1 MRKIKK
7 INGFLVVRFNDR
19 EKRNYPDLGSFGVI
33 DAEQYT
39 GDIDFDRDAMEYT
52 DADCIEVAVEQARG
66 LESESDFSEE
76 PPVCTVIVESDA
88 ECSEEEVEP
97 QLMIA
102 GWEQQL
108 ETQVES
114 KHYPDIDAKAAAH
127 ELHGF
132 KVALYRLGM
141 IDKSETE
148 VDPDRFRPS
157 DQGEMRRCCSF
168 EGDGYRSVGILAGD
182 ELASMSPHDYAET
195 EVVSG
200 CTVQV
205 LKCRKCGHESFA
217 WFKDPGVDNLEKL
230 LKKTGDYVKGEE
242 VAPSEGDD
250 TPYRPGKP
258 GPSPYAA
265 GDSTRG
271 SKE

>member
-114 KHYPDIDAKAAAH
+114 KHYPDIDVKAAAH

-141 IDKSETE
+141 IGKSETE

-168 EGDGYRSVGILAGD
+168 EDDGYRSVGILAGD

-242 VAPSEGDD
+242 VALSEGDD

-258 GPSPYAA
+258 GPSPYEA

>member
-52 DADCIEVAVEQARG
+52 DADCIEVAVEQARS

-127 ELHGF
+127 EFHGF

-141 IDKSETE
+141 IGKSETE
-148 VDPDRFRPS
+148 VDPDHFEPNKPEEPEPPS
-157 DQGEMRRCCSF
+157 
-168 EGDGYRSVGILAGD
+168 
-182 ELASMSPHDYAET
+182 PTET
-195 EVVSG
+195 EPD
-200 CTVQV
+200 TFI
-205 LKCRKCGHESFA
+205 HA
-217 WFKDPGVDNLEKL
+217 N
-230 LKKTGDYVKGEE
+230 KGIR
-242 VAPSEGDD
+242 SE
-250 TPYRPGKP
+250 
-258 GPSPYAA
+258 
-265 GDSTRG
+265 
-271 SKE
+271 

>member
-76 PPVCTVIVESDA
+76 PPVCIVIVESDA

-114 KHYPDIDAKAAAH
+114 KHHPDIDAKAAVH

-141 IDKSETE
+141 IGKSETE
-148 VDPDRFRPS
+148 VDPDHFEPNKLEEPEPPVQPRRSPTPS
-157 DQGEMRRCCSF
+157 PCEQGHTKRVDGA
-168 EGDGYRSVGILAGD
+168 EGL
-182 ELASMSPHDYAET
+182 
-195 EVVSG
+195 
-200 CTVQV
+200 
-205 LKCRKCGHESFA
+205 
-217 WFKDPGVDNLEKL
+217 
-230 LKKTGDYVKGEE
+230 
-242 VAPSEGDD
+242 
-250 TPYRPGKP
+250 RPG
-258 GPSPYAA
+258 PYARPGLSAERLQGLSQHLQHGPRA
-265 GDSTRG
+265 G
-271 SKE
+271 

>member
-66 LESESDFSEE
+66 LESESDFSED

-114 KHYPDIDAKAAAH
+114 KHHPDIDAKAAAH

-141 IDKSETE
+141 TSTE
-148 VDPDRFRPS
+148 PRRPS
-157 DQGEMRRCCSF
+157 ARIWAFYPIVTATSSGA
-168 EGDGYRSVGILAGD
+168 RSS
-182 ELASMSPHDYAET
+182 ASTPKR
-195 EVVSG
+195 SG
-200 CTVQV
+200 
-205 LKCRKCGHESFA
+205 L
-217 WFKDPGVDNLEKL
+217 
-230 LKKTGDYVKGEE
+230 TGGFTY
-242 VAPSEGDD
+242 SEIV
-250 TPYRPGKP
+250 T
-258 GPSPYAA
+258 
-265 GDSTRG
+265 
-271 SKE
+271 

>member
-19 EKRNYPDLGSFGVI
+19 EKHNYPDLGSFGVI

-88 ECSEEEVEP
+88 ECSEEEVDP

-108 ETQVES
+108 ETQIES
-114 KHYPDIDAKAAAH
+114 KHSPDIDAKAAAH

-132 KVALYRLGM
+132 KVALYRLGL

-148 VDPDRFRPS
+148 VDPDHFGMMGENARQGLASYVCDKVCRFRAA
-157 DQGEMRRCCSF
+157 
-168 EGDGYRSVGILAGD
+168 DGMKQE
-182 ELASMSPHDYAET
+182 EL
-195 EVVSG
+195 
-200 CTVQV
+200 
-205 LKCRKCGHESFA
+205 ESI
-217 WFKDPGVDNLEKL
+217 
-230 LKKTGDYVKGEE
+230 
-242 VAPSEGDD
+242 
-250 TPYRPGKP
+250 
-258 GPSPYAA
+258 
-265 GDSTRG
+265 
-271 SKE
+271 

>member
-141 IDKSETE
+141 IGKSETE
-148 VDPDRFRPS
+148 VDPRPLRAEQAGGAGA
-157 DQGEMRRCCSF
+157 DQPNRDGARHLHPCEQGHPKRVDGA
-168 EGDGYRSVGILAGD
+168 EGL
-182 ELASMSPHDYAET
+182 
-195 EVVSG
+195 
-200 CTVQV
+200 
-205 LKCRKCGHESFA
+205 
-217 WFKDPGVDNLEKL
+217 
-230 LKKTGDYVKGEE
+230 
-242 VAPSEGDD
+242 
-250 TPYRPGKP
+250 RPGAYACP
-258 GPSPYAA
+258 GLPAERLQGLPQHLQHGPRA
-265 GDSTRG
+265 GRRDREG
-271 SKE
+271 G

>member
-76 PPVCTVIVESDA
+76 PPVCIVIVESDA

-114 KHYPDIDAKAAAH
+114 KHHPDIDAKAAVH

-141 IDKSETE
+141 IGKSETE
-148 VDPDRFRPS
+148 VDPDHFEPNKLEEPEPPS
-157 DQGEMRRCCSF
+157 
-168 EGDGYRSVGILAGD
+168 
-182 ELASMSPHDYAET
+182 PTET
-195 EVVSG
+195 EPDTFIHANKGIRSEW
-200 CTVQV
+200 TV
-205 LKCRKCGHESFA
+205 RKVYG
-217 WFKDPGVDNLEKL
+217 PG
-230 LKKTGDYVKGEE
+230 
-242 VAPSEGDD
+242 
-250 TPYRPGKP
+250 PYARPGLSAERLQGLSQHLQH
-258 GPSPYAA
+258 GPRA
-265 GDSTRG
+265 G
-271 SKE
+271 

>member
-102 GWEQQL
+102 GWKQQL

-114 KHYPDIDAKAAAH
+114 KH
-127 ELHGF
+127 
-132 KVALYRLGM
+132 
-141 IDKSETE
+141 
-148 VDPDRFRPS
+148 
-157 DQGEMRRCCSF
+157 
-168 EGDGYRSVGILAGD
+168 
-182 ELASMSPHDYAET
+182 
-195 EVVSG
+195 
-200 CTVQV
+200 
-205 LKCRKCGHESFA
+205 
-217 WFKDPGVDNLEKL
+217 
-230 LKKTGDYVKGEE
+230 
-242 VAPSEGDD
+242 
-250 TPYRPGKP
+250 
-258 GPSPYAA
+258 
-265 GDSTRG
+265 
-271 SKE
+271 

>member
-97 QLMIA
+97 QLMDRR
-102 GWEQQL
+102 GG
-108 ETQVES
+108 T
-114 KHYPDIDAKAAAH
+114 AA
-127 ELHGF
+127 
-132 KVALYRLGM
+132 
-141 IDKSETE
+141 
-148 VDPDRFRPS
+148 
-157 DQGEMRRCCSF
+157 
-168 EGDGYRSVGILAGD
+168 
-182 ELASMSPHDYAET
+182 
-195 EVVSG
+195 
-200 CTVQV
+200 
-205 LKCRKCGHESFA
+205 
-217 WFKDPGVDNLEKL
+217 
-230 LKKTGDYVKGEE
+230 
-242 VAPSEGDD
+242 
-250 TPYRPGKP
+250 
-258 GPSPYAA
+258 
-265 GDSTRG
+265 
-271 SKE
+271 

>member
-1 MRKIKK
+1 MQH
-7 INGFLVVRFNDR
+7 
-19 EKRNYPDLGSFGVI
+19 EHHYPDLGSFGVI

-141 IDKSETE
+141 IGKSETE
-148 VDPDRFRPS
+148 VDPDHFGPNKLEEPEPPS
-157 DQGEMRRCCSF
+157 PTETEPDTFIHANKGIRSEWTARKVYGLGLMLAQDCPPNDCKVYLNIFNMARELDDAIEKVGEYPALVMRKALHDHIR
-168 EGDGYRSVGILAGD
+168 
-182 ELASMSPHDYAET
+182 ELADMYENNYA
-195 EVVSG
+195 
-200 CTVQV
+200 VQ
-205 LKCRKCGHESFA
+205 K
-217 WFKDPGVDNLEKL
+217 FK
-230 LKKTGDYVKGEE
+230 
-242 VAPSEGDD
+242 EGMQ
-250 TPYRPGKP
+250 P
-258 GPSPYAA
+258 
-265 GDSTRG
+265 
-271 SKE
+271 

>member
-102 GWEQQL
+102 GWKQQL

-132 KVALYRLGM
+132 KVALYRLG
-141 IDKSETE
+141 IIGKSETE
-148 VDPDRFRPS
+148 VDPDHFEPNKLEELEPPS
-157 DQGEMRRCCSF
+157 PTETEPDTFIHANKGIRSEWTVRKVYGLGLMLAQNCPPNDCKVYLNIFNMARELDDAIEKVGEYPAMVMRKALHDHIR
-168 EGDGYRSVGILAGD
+168 
-182 ELASMSPHDYAET
+182 ELAEMYENNYA
-195 EVVSG
+195 
-200 CTVQV
+200 VQ
-205 LKCRKCGHESFA
+205 K
-217 WFKDPGVDNLEKL
+217 FK
-230 LKKTGDYVKGEE
+230 
-242 VAPSEGDD
+242 EGMQ
-250 TPYRPGKP
+250 P
-258 GPSPYAA
+258 
-265 GDSTRG
+265 
-271 SKE
+271 

>member
-148 VDPDRFRPS
+148 VDSDHFEPNGLEEPEPPS
-157 DQGEMRRCCSF
+157 
-168 EGDGYRSVGILAGD
+168 
-182 ELASMSPHDYAET
+182 PTET
-195 EVVSG
+195 EPD
-200 CTVQV
+200 TFIHAN
-205 LKCRKCGHESFA
+205 KGHPKRA
-217 WFKDPGVDNLEKL
+217 DG
-230 LKKTGDYVKGEE
+230 
-242 VAPSEGDD
+242 AEGL
-250 TPYRPGKP
+250 RPGTYARP
-258 GPSPYAA
+258 GLPAERLQGLPQHLQH
-265 GDSTRG
+265 GPRVGRRDREG
-271 SKE
+271 G

>member
-114 KHYPDIDAKAAAH
+114 KHHPDIDAKAAAH

-141 IDKSETE
+141 IGKSETE
-148 VDPDRFRPS
+148 VDPDH
-157 DQGEMRRCCSF
+157 F
-168 EGDGYRSVGILAGD
+168 E
-182 ELASMSPHDYAET
+182 PN
-195 EVVSG
+195 
-200 CTVQV
+200 
-205 LKCRKCGHESFA
+205 K
-217 WFKDPGVDNLEKL
+217 LE
-230 LKKTGDYVKGEE
+230 EPE
-242 VAPSEGDD
+242 P
-250 TPYRPGKP
+250 
-258 GPSPYAA
+258 PSP
-265 GDSTRG
+265 T
-271 SKE
+271 ET